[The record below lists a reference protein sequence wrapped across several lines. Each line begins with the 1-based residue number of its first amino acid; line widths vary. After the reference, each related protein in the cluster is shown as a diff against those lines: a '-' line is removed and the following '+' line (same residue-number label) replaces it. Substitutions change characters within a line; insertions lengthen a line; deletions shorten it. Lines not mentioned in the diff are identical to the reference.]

1 MAGVQ
6 PQHQAQGIREFGLK
20 GLHARPA
27 LVVDVGNE
35 RHCYAR
41 LEHACKNLGAVC
53 LQLGVVEVAV
63 GVDKAHGCE
72 LFLF

>member
-1 MAGVQ
+1 VQ
-6 PQHQAQGIREFGLK
+6 PQHQAQGIRELGLK

-27 LVVDVGNE
+27 FVVYVGYK

-41 LEHACKNLGAVC
+41 LEHARKNLGAVN

-63 GVDKAHGCE
+63 GINKAHEGAN
-72 LFLF
+72 